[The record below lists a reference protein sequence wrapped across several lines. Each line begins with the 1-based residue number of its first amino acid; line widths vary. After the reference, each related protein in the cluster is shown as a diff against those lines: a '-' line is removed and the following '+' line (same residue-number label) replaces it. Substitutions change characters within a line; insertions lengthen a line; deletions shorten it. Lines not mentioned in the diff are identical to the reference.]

1 MVSSSPSKSLS
12 NPGNLNPE
20 SQRSEWIVLAT
31 IVRPHGLKGEVKL
44 SLSCSGLERL
54 KNCPSLTLIR
64 EGQVL
69 KKVTVGR
76 AFLHNDG
83 DAVVRL
89 LEVEGV
95 EEAEALRGA
104 ELAVPES
111 DRAPLNDNEYYVS
124 DLMGLRVETSSGEP
138 LGVVEE
144 VMDETVNAVLVVRR
158 EGKEVLLP
166 VLKSVVKHVDLKNR
180 VVVADP
186 MEEIDA
192 ETTD

>member
-1 MVSSSPSKSLS
+1 
-12 NPGNLNPE
+12 
-20 SQRSEWIVLAT
+20 
-31 IVRPHGLKGEVKL
+31 
-44 SLSCSGLERL
+44 
-54 KNCPSLTLIR
+54 
-64 EGQVL
+64 
-69 KKVTVGR
+69 
-76 AFLHNDG
+76 
-83 DAVVRL
+83 
-89 LEVEGV
+89 
-95 EEAEALRGA
+95 AEALRGA

-144 VMDETVNAVLVVRR
+144 VMDETANAILVVRR
-158 EGKEVLLP
+158 EGKEILLP
-166 VLKSVVKHVDLKNR
+166 VLKSVVKRVDLKNR

>member
-1 MVSSSPSKSLS
+1 LS
-12 NPGNLNPE
+12 NTGNPIPE
-20 SQRSEWIVLAT
+20 FPQNDWIVLAT

-54 KNCPSLTLIR
+54 KNCPSLTLVR
-64 EGQVL
+64 DGKAL
-69 KKVTVGR
+69 KKATVGR

-89 LEVEGV
+89 LEVQGV
-95 EEAEALRGA
+95 EEAEGLRGA
-104 ELAVPES
+104 FLAVPES
-111 DRAPLNDNEYYVS
+111 DRAPLGEGEFYVS
-124 DLMGLRVETSSGEP
+124 DLLGLRVQTTSGEP

-144 VMDETVNAVLVVRR
+144 VMDETANAVLVVRR
-158 EGKEVLLP
+158 EGREILLP
-166 VLKSVVKHVDLKNR
+166 VLKSVVKRVDLQAK